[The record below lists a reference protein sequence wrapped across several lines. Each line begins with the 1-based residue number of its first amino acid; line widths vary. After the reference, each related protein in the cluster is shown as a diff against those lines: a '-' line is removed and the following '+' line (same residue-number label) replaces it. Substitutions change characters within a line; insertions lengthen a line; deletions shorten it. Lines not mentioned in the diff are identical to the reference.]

1 MSQEK
6 QKGIW
11 SQLPAVGALVLGC
24 GALLGLGQEAR
35 ADQSRAQPAPDQQ
48 SSKRIATPSSDVAV
62 RLDGEII
69 SISQD
74 GRPFEELRLENT
86 PEAAYLRK
94 LLRDAGAVGKSVA
107 VSTGA
112 MIVASGG
119 GSGKGEKPSQQT
131 SKTTGTGSGK

>member
-1 MSQEK
+1 MPREK

-11 SQLPAVGALVLGC
+11 SQLPALGALVLGC
-24 GALLGLGQEAR
+24 GALLGLWHEAR
-35 ADQSRAQPAPDQQ
+35 ADQSGVQPAPDQQ
-48 SSKRIATPSSDVAV
+48 SSKPIAAPSSDVAV
-62 RLDGEII
+62 RLDGETI

-74 GRPFEELRLENT
+74 GGPFEELRLEDT
-86 PEAAYLRK
+86 PEAAYLRT
-94 LLRDAGAVGKSVA
+94 LLRDAGAVGMSVP
-107 VSTGA
+107 VPIGA